1 MVASAIGYF
10 VESLFLIEPLLS
22 FSPKLPMNV
31 AAMNITGQAPA
42 EKPTPCLARQPIL
55 TKDEKVLGYELLFR
69 EAPDERHFH
78 SNVETATTSI
88 IDTLEVVGFD
98 AICDG
103 RLAFINCTEQM
114 LLKEFFLLLP
124 SNQVVLELQQTV
136 PVKNAVVEA
145 CIQLRRKGYK
155 IALDNFVLD
164 DPREPLA
171 VHSDF
176 LKVDIRNHSSAQN
189 AALAAKYATTNRQML
204 AEKVETRVQ
213 LLEASTTGYTLF
225 QGYFFRYPE
234 RMRARHIPANQ
245 ATQLRLLQVISAAE
259 VNLDDVEDLIKH
271 DASLCFRLLR
281 YLNSPLVGMP
291 SLVRSVRHAM
301 ALLGEREL
309 VRWLRMATALAMGHD
324 KCSDLVLS
332 SLVRAR
338 FCELISP
345 KLDQGKSDLF
355 LIGMVSLMDAIL
367 EIPMGVVVEGLAF
380 DAATKDAL
388 LGAKKGS
395 ETPLTPLYRLMLAR
409 EEGDWEEVTAQAR
422 KVNLSLPQ
430 VNRAYNEAM
439 AWARQVTST
448 PLAKD

>member
-1 MVASAIGYF
+1 
-10 VESLFLIEPLLS
+10 
-22 FSPKLPMNV
+22 MNV

-88 IDTLEVVGFD
+88 IDTLNVVGFD
-98 AICDG
+98 AVCDG

-124 SNQVVLELQQTV
+124 PDQVVIELQTV
-136 PVKNAVVEA
+136 PVNQAVAKA
-145 CIQLRRKGYK
+145 CMQLRQKGYK
-155 IALDNFVLD
+155 IALDNFILD

-171 VHSDF
+171 IYADF
-176 LKVDIRNHSSAQN
+176 LKVDIRNHSFAQN
-189 AALAAKYATTNRQML
+189 AALAAKHATRNRQML

-245 ATQLRLLQVISAAE
+245 ATQLRLLQVISAVE

-271 DASLCFRLLR
+271 DASLCYRLLR

-291 SLVRSVRHAM
+291 SPVRSVRHAM

-309 VRWLRMATALAMGHD
+309 VRWLRMATTLAMGQD

-345 KLDQGKSDLF
+345 KIEHGKSDLF

-380 DAATKDAL
+380 DATTKDAL

-422 KVNLSLPQ
+422 KLNLSLPQ

-439 AWARQVTST
+439 VWARQMTAAPV
-448 PLAKD
+448 AKE

>member
-1 MVASAIGYF
+1 
-10 VESLFLIEPLLS
+10 
-22 FSPKLPMNV
+22 MNV

-78 SNVETATTSI
+78 SDLETATSSI
-88 IDTLEVVGFD
+88 IDTLNVVGFD
-98 AICDG
+98 AVCDG

-124 SNQVVLELQQTV
+124 PDQVVIELQTV
-136 PVKNAVVEA
+136 PVNQAVAKA
-145 CIQLRRKGYK
+145 CMQLRQKGYK
-155 IALDNFVLD
+155 IALDNFILD

-171 VHSDF
+171 IYADF
-176 LKVDIRNHSSAQN
+176 LKVDIRNHSFAQN
-189 AALAAKYATTNRQML
+189 AALAAKHATRNRQML

-245 ATQLRLLQVISAAE
+245 ATQLRLLQVISAVE

-271 DASLCFRLLR
+271 DASLCYRLLR

-291 SLVRSVRHAM
+291 SPVRSVRHAM

-309 VRWLRMATALAMGHD
+309 VRWLRMATTLAMGQD

-345 KLDQGKSDLF
+345 KIEHGKSDLF

-380 DAATKDAL
+380 DATTKDAL

-422 KVNLSLPQ
+422 KLNLSLPQ

-439 AWARQVTST
+439 AWARQMTAAPV
-448 PLAKD
+448 AKE

>member
-1 MVASAIGYF
+1 
-10 VESLFLIEPLLS
+10 
-22 FSPKLPMNV
+22 MNV

-78 SNVETATTSI
+78 SDLETATSSI
-88 IDTLEVVGFD
+88 IDTLNVVGFD
-98 AICDG
+98 AVCDG

-124 SNQVVLELQQTV
+124 PDQVVIELQTV
-136 PVKNAVVEA
+136 PVNQAVAKA
-145 CIQLRRKGYK
+145 CMQLRQKGYK
-155 IALDNFVLD
+155 IALDNFILD
-164 DPREPLA
+164 DRREPLA
-171 VHSDF
+171 IYADF
-176 LKVDIRNHSSAQN
+176 LKVDIRNHSFAQN
-189 AALAAKYATTNRQML
+189 AALAAKHATRNRQML

-271 DASLCFRLLR
+271 DASLCYRLLR

-291 SLVRSVRHAM
+291 SPVRSVRHAM

-309 VRWLRMATALAMGHD
+309 VRWLRMATTLAMGQD

-345 KLDQGKSDLF
+345 KIEHGKSDLF

-380 DAATKDAL
+380 DATTKDAL

-422 KVNLSLPQ
+422 KLNLSLPQ

-439 AWARQVTST
+439 AWARQMTAAPV
-448 PLAKD
+448 AKE

>member
-1 MVASAIGYF
+1 
-10 VESLFLIEPLLS
+10 
-22 FSPKLPMNV
+22 MNV
-31 AAMNITGQAPA
+31 AAMNTAGQAPA

-78 SNVETATTSI
+78 SDLETATTSI
-88 IDTLEVVGFD
+88 IDTLNVVGFD
-98 AICDG
+98 AVCDG

-124 SNQVVLELQQTV
+124 PDQVVIELQTV
-136 PVKNAVVEA
+136 PVNQAVAKA
-145 CIQLRRKGYK
+145 CMQLRQKGYK
-155 IALDNFVLD
+155 IALDNFILD

-171 VHSDF
+171 IYADF
-176 LKVDIRNHSSAQN
+176 LKVDIRNHSFAQN
-189 AALAAKYATTNRQML
+189 AALAAKHATRNRQML

-245 ATQLRLLQVISAAE
+245 TTQLRLLQVISAVE

-271 DASLCFRLLR
+271 DASLCYRLLR

-291 SLVRSVRHAM
+291 SPVRSVRHAM

-309 VRWLRMATALAMGHD
+309 VRWLRMATTLAMGQD

-345 KLDQGKSDLF
+345 KIDQGKSDLF

-422 KVNLSLPQ
+422 KLNLSLPQ

-439 AWARQVTST
+439 VWARQMTAAPV
-448 PLAKD
+448 AKE

>member
-1 MVASAIGYF
+1 
-10 VESLFLIEPLLS
+10 
-22 FSPKLPMNV
+22 MNV

-78 SNVETATTSI
+78 SDLETATTSI
-88 IDTLEVVGFD
+88 IDTLNVVGFD
-98 AICDG
+98 AVCDG

-124 SNQVVLELQQTV
+124 PDQVVIELQTV
-136 PVKNAVVEA
+136 PVNQAVAKA
-145 CIQLRRKGYK
+145 CMQLRQKGYK
-155 IALDNFVLD
+155 IALDNFTLD

-171 VHSDF
+171 IYADF
-176 LKVDIRNHSSAQN
+176 LKVDIRNHSFAQN
-189 AALAAKYATTNRQML
+189 AALAAKHATRNRQML

-271 DASLCFRLLR
+271 DASLCYRLLR

-291 SLVRSVRHAM
+291 SPVRSVRHAM

-309 VRWLRMATALAMGHD
+309 VRWLRMATTLAMGQD

-345 KLDQGKSDLF
+345 KIDQGKSDLF

-422 KVNLSLPQ
+422 KLNLSLPQ

-439 AWARQVTST
+439 VWARQMTAAPV
-448 PLAKD
+448 AKE

>member
-1 MVASAIGYF
+1 
-10 VESLFLIEPLLS
+10 
-22 FSPKLPMNV
+22 MNV

-78 SNVETATTSI
+78 SDLETATSSI
-88 IDTLEVVGFD
+88 IDTLNVVGFD
-98 AICDG
+98 AVCDG

-124 SNQVVLELQQTV
+124 PDQVVIELQTV
-136 PVKNAVVEA
+136 PVNQAVAKA
-145 CIQLRRKGYK
+145 CMQLRQKGYK
-155 IALDNFVLD
+155 IALDNFILD

-171 VHSDF
+171 IYADF
-176 LKVDIRNHSSAQN
+176 LKVDIRNHSFAQN
-189 AALAAKYATTNRQML
+189 AALAAKHATRNRQML

-245 ATQLRLLQVISAAE
+245 ATQLRLLQVISAVE

-271 DASLCFRLLR
+271 DASLCYRLLR

-291 SLVRSVRHAM
+291 SPVRSVRHAM

-309 VRWLRMATALAMGHD
+309 VRWLRMATTLAMGQD

-345 KLDQGKSDLF
+345 KIEHGKSDLF

-380 DAATKDAL
+380 DATTKDAL

-422 KVNLSLPQ
+422 KLNLSLPQ

-439 AWARQVTST
+439 VWARQMTAAPV
-448 PLAKD
+448 AKE

>member
-1 MVASAIGYF
+1 
-10 VESLFLIEPLLS
+10 
-22 FSPKLPMNV
+22 MNV
-31 AAMNITGQAPA
+31 AAMNITGQALA
-42 EKPTPCLARQPIL
+42 EKPTPCLGRQPIL

-78 SNVETATTSI
+78 SDLETATTSI
-88 IDTLEVVGFD
+88 IDTLNVVGFD
-98 AICDG
+98 AVCDG

-124 SNQVVLELQQTV
+124 PDQVVIELQTV
-136 PVKNAVVEA
+136 PVNQAVAKA
-145 CIQLRRKGYK
+145 CMQLRQKGYK
-155 IALDNFVLD
+155 IALDNFTLD

-171 VHSDF
+171 IYADF
-176 LKVDIRNHSSAQN
+176 LKVDIRNHSFAQN
-189 AALAAKYATTNRQML
+189 AALAAKHATRNRQML

-245 ATQLRLLQVISAAE
+245 ATQLRLLQVISAVE

-271 DASLCFRLLR
+271 DASLCYRLLR

-291 SLVRSVRHAM
+291 SPVRSVRHAM

-309 VRWLRMATALAMGHD
+309 VRWLRMATTLAMGQD

-345 KLDQGKSDLF
+345 KIDHGKSDLF

-380 DAATKDAL
+380 DATTKDAL

-422 KVNLSLPQ
+422 KLNLSLPQ

-439 AWARQVTST
+439 VWARQMTAAPV
-448 PLAKD
+448 AKE

>member
-1 MVASAIGYF
+1 
-10 VESLFLIEPLLS
+10 
-22 FSPKLPMNV
+22 MNV

-78 SNVETATTSI
+78 SDVETATTSI
-88 IDTLEVVGFD
+88 IDTLNVVGFD
-98 AICDG
+98 AVCDG

-124 SNQVVLELQQTV
+124 PDQVVIELQTV
-136 PVKNAVVEA
+136 PVNQAVAKA
-145 CIQLRRKGYK
+145 CMQLRQKGYK
-155 IALDNFVLD
+155 IALDNFILD

-171 VHSDF
+171 IYADF
-176 LKVDIRNHSSAQN
+176 LKVDIRNHSFAQN
-189 AALAAKYATTNRQML
+189 AALAAKHATRNRQML

-245 ATQLRLLQVISAAE
+245 ATQLRLLQVISAVE

-271 DASLCFRLLR
+271 DASLCYRLLR

-291 SLVRSVRHAM
+291 SPVRSVRHAM

-309 VRWLRMATALAMGHD
+309 IRWLRMATTLAMGQD

-345 KLDQGKSDLF
+345 KIDHGKSDLF

-380 DAATKDAL
+380 DATTKDAL

-422 KVNLSLPQ
+422 KLNLSLPQ

-439 AWARQVTST
+439 AWARQMTAAPV
-448 PLAKD
+448 AKE

>member
-1 MVASAIGYF
+1 
-10 VESLFLIEPLLS
+10 
-22 FSPKLPMNV
+22 
-31 AAMNITGQAPA
+31 
-42 EKPTPCLARQPIL
+42 
-55 TKDEKVLGYELLFR
+55 
-69 EAPDERHFH
+69 
-78 SNVETATTSI
+78 VETATTSI

-124 SNQVVLELQQTV
+124 PDQVVIELQQTV
-136 PVKNAVVEA
+136 AVNKAVVET
-145 CIQLRRKGYK
+145 CVQLRRKGYK
-155 IALDNFVLD
+155 LALDNFVLD
-164 DPREPLA
+164 DQREPLA
-171 VHSDF
+171 VYADF
-176 LKVDIRNHSSAQN
+176 LKVDIRNHSSGQN
-189 AALAAKYATTNRQML
+189 AALAAKYSTMNRQML

-213 LLEASTTGYTLF
+213 LLEASTHGYTLF
-225 QGYFFRYPE
+225 QGHFFRYPE

-245 ATQLRLLQVISAAE
+245 ATQLRLLEVISAVE

-291 SLVRSVRHAM
+291 SPVRSVRHAM

-309 VRWLRMATALAMGHD
+309 VRWLRMATALAMGQD

-380 DAATKDAL
+380 RRRDQRRSPRRQERQRDPAHSAL
-388 LGAKKGS
+388 PAHVGPRRRRLGRSHGAG
-395 ETPLTPLYRLMLAR
+395 
-409 EEGDWEEVTAQAR
+409 
-422 KVNLSLPQ
+422 PQ
-430 VNRAYNEAM
+430 SQSVPPPGEPCL
-439 AWARQVTST
+439 Q
-448 PLAKD
+448 

>member
-1 MVASAIGYF
+1 
-10 VESLFLIEPLLS
+10 
-22 FSPKLPMNV
+22 MNV

-78 SNVETATTSI
+78 SDLETATTSI
-88 IDTLEVVGFD
+88 IDTLNVVGFD
-98 AICDG
+98 AVCDG

-124 SNQVVLELQQTV
+124 PDQVVIELQTV
-136 PVKNAVVEA
+136 PVNQAVAKA
-145 CIQLRRKGYK
+145 CMQLRQKGYK
-155 IALDNFVLD
+155 IALDNFILD

-171 VHSDF
+171 IYADF
-176 LKVDIRNHSSAQN
+176 LKVDIRNHSLAQN
-189 AALAAKYATTNRQML
+189 AALAAKHATRNRQML
-204 AEKVETRVQ
+204 AEKDENRVQ

-245 ATQLRLLQVISAAE
+245 ATQLRLLQVISAVE

-271 DASLCFRLLR
+271 DASLCYRLLR

-291 SLVRSVRHAM
+291 SPVRSVRHAM

-309 VRWLRMATALAMGHD
+309 VRWLRMATTLAMGQD

-345 KLDQGKSDLF
+345 KIDHGKSDLF

-380 DAATKDAL
+380 DATTKDAL

-422 KVNLSLPQ
+422 KLNLSLPQ

-439 AWARQVTST
+439 AWARQMTAAPV
-448 PLAKD
+448 AKQ

>member
-1 MVASAIGYF
+1 
-10 VESLFLIEPLLS
+10 
-22 FSPKLPMNV
+22 MNV
-31 AAMNITGQAPA
+31 AAMNTAGQAPA

-78 SNVETATTSI
+78 SDLETATTSI
-88 IDTLEVVGFD
+88 IDTLNVVGFD
-98 AICDG
+98 AVCDG

-124 SNQVVLELQQTV
+124 PDQVVIELQTV
-136 PVKNAVVEA
+136 PVNQAVAEA
-145 CIQLRRKGYK
+145 CMQLRQKGYK
-155 IALDNFVLD
+155 IALDNFILD

-171 VHSDF
+171 IYADF
-176 LKVDIRNHSSAQN
+176 LKVDIRNHSFAQN
-189 AALAAKYATTNRQML
+189 AALAAKHATRNRQML
-204 AEKVETRVQ
+204 AKKVETRVQ

-245 ATQLRLLQVISAAE
+245 ATQLRLLQVISAVE

-271 DASLCFRLLR
+271 DASLCYRLLR

-291 SLVRSVRHAM
+291 SPVRSVRHAM

-309 VRWLRMATALAMGHD
+309 VRWLRMATTLAMGQD

-345 KLDQGKSDLF
+345 KIDHGKSDLF

-422 KVNLSLPQ
+422 KLNLSLPQ

-439 AWARQVTST
+439 VWARQMTAAAV
-448 PLAKD
+448 AKE